1 MDSSPE
7 EILLSLARQPAKKGW
22 ERPQKINKLANDG
35 GGGDVP
41 PPGRSLFSSLHLF
54 SLVTLCNTY
63 CAY

>member
-1 MDSSPE
+1 LLFAELMDSSPE

-41 PPGRSLFSSLHLF
+41 PPGRSLSALYISFL
-54 SLVTLCNTY
+54 
-63 CAY
+63 